1 MTVSVAGPEWSVPGL
16 DQRAGMYPLQ
26 VEAHI
31 LNSVERLVPGVSS
44 VTRYARYYALYAALA
59 AYAQQAGLNAAAC
72 RRLVRRSEAILAAV
86 SIVEES
92 GGPGPAH
99 GANRVEPF
107 LSDGLDVAGAADEE
121 RLKRSYS
128 PRPWGF
134 WSQYGGPSTVLG
146 TVVLEDRALR
156 PGRHECP
163 PPVRQVFDL
172 LFAAASQDR
181 LPEHWLRE
189 LRPIALQAEEFP
201 EVPWLRGLFTAT
213 AGDGTHA
220 PQAWQTDDRR
230 RRSALRMI
238 GQTTVL
244 YGERADL
251 SWEEAVRLAVAFG
264 NRTETDPV
272 LSDIPEIL
280 GWRGLLLRHYSV
292 NAWRRLWAGLV
303 RSIGL
308 DDEGDSGRDELRSWL
323 ADPMDNVTLRKFMG
337 GLPPTVEKGHPAAA
351 EQRLLLDGDPEDQRT
366 NMALLLLGAR
376 RARELAGETR
386 TVFLGKPDIL
396 NPEWVMRRAEDFR
409 DRSMRD
415 FAVQLVDDMLA
426 QAQRVALAKM
436 RPDASGRLRVFS
448 RVHERNGRFY
458 KTSPEGSGDLGLR
471 IYQLAEFA
479 YQFDLIDA
487 ADDGSASVTPT
498 GRTLLEVG
506 S

>member
-1 MTVSVAGPEWSVPGL
+1 
-16 DQRAGMYPLQ
+16 MYPLQ

-31 LNSVERLVPGVSS
+31 FNSVERLVPGVSS

-59 AYAQQAGLNAAAC
+59 AYTQQAGLDAAAC

-86 SIVEES
+86 SIVEERS
-92 GGPGPAH
+92 GGGPGPAH
-99 GANRVEPF
+99 GVDRVNPF
-107 LSDGLDVAGAADEE
+107 LGDGLDVAGAADEE
-121 RLKRSYS
+121 QLKRSYS
-128 PRPWGF
+128 PRSWGF
-134 WSQYGGPSTVLG
+134 WEDYRGPSTVLG
-146 TVVLEDRALR
+146 TVTLEDRALR

-163 PPVRQVFDL
+163 APVRQIFDP
-172 LFAAASQDR
+172 LFEAASYDR
-181 LPEHWLRE
+181 LAEHRLRE
-189 LRPIALQAEEFP
+189 LRPLALQAGELP
-201 EVPWLRGLFTAT
+201 EGPWLRGLFTAT
-213 AGDGTHA
+213 AGDRVHD
-220 PQAWQTDDRR
+220 PDAWQSDDRR

-244 YGERADL
+244 YGERTDL
-251 SWEEAVRLAVAFG
+251 SMEEAVRSAVAFG
-264 NRTETDPV
+264 DRTETDPV

-308 DDEGDSGRDELRSWL
+308 DDEGDSGRGELRSWL
-323 ADPMDNVTLRKFMG
+323 ADPMENVTLGEFMG
-337 GLPPTVEKGHPAAA
+337 GLPATVEKGHPAAA
-351 EQRLLLDGDPEDQRT
+351 EEHLLLDGDPEDQRT
-366 NMALLLLGAR
+366 NVALLLLGAR
-376 RARELAGETR
+376 RARELAGEAR

-396 NPEWVMRRAEDFR
+396 NPEWVMRRAEDFL
-409 DRSMRD
+409 DRPMRD

-458 KTSPEGSGDLGLR
+458 KTSDEGSGDLGLR

-479 YQFDLIDA
+479 YQFHLIDVA
-487 ADDGSASVTPT
+487 DGSTSVTPT
-498 GRTLLEVG
+498 GRKLLELG